1 MEIWRLDMQKNPI
14 IGMAAMKYKE
24 ERLSNSFIDK
34 DIITIYNESQL
45 YDNVEAAIELP
56 TDLVQD
62 AMTGM
67 YVHLIEDRQSM
78 LTINLRVNNIFYNLG
93 REINS
98 HLFII

>member
-1 MEIWRLDMQKNPI
+1 MEIWRLDMQKNVI
-14 IGMAAMKYKE
+14 IGMAAKKYKE
-24 ERLSNSFIDK
+24 ERLSDSFIDK

-67 YVHLIEDRQSM
+67 YLQLREGHQSIF
-78 LTINLRVNNIFYNLG
+78 TIYSSVNNIFYNLG

-98 HLFII
+98 HLFMI